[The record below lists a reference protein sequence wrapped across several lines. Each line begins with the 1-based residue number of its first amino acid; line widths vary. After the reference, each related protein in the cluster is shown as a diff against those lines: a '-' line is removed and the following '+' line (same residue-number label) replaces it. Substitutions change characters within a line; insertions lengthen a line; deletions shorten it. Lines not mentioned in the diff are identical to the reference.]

1 MKTDSNKITEDAIAA
16 MDKAIGKVR
25 EAHRKSGKPMI
36 VWDAKNKKVLKKL
49 LNKIMKIDSKIYPK

>member
-1 MKTDSNKITEDAIAA
+1 MKINSNKITEDAIAA

-36 VWDAKNKKVLKKL
+36 VWDAKNKKVLR
-49 LNKIMKIDSKIYPK
+49 KIIK

>member
-1 MKTDSNKITEDAIAA
+1 MKIDSNKITEDAIAA

-36 VWDAKNKKVLKKL
+36 VWDAKNKKVLR
-49 LNKIMKIDSKIYPK
+49 KIIK